1 MKTIAEIRDNRAKLW
16 KAMESF
22 LDTHQTE
29 KGTLSVEDDATYS
42 KMEQELDELTN
53 EVKRMERREAREAEL
68 NKPVNEPITAR
79 PMKKND
85 TEDEADK
92 GTAGKAYKTAFW
104 GQIRNKTAIDT
115 PSVKNTL
122 SVGVDTEGGYL
133 VPDEFEKT
141 LVQGLEDENVI
152 RKFAHVITTSS
163 GSHKIPVVATK
174 GSAAWLDES
183 GAFTESD
190 DTFGQTQLDSHKL
203 GTIIK
208 VSQELLTDSA
218 FNVEKYITDEFIR
231 RIGTKEEEAFI
242 IGNGTKKPTGLLSD
256 TDGAEVGV
264 TTASATA
271 ITADELIDLFYS
283 LKAPY
288 RRNAVWIFNDTT
300 IKTIRKLK
308 DANGQYLW
316 QPALKDGEYDTILG
330 KRYFTSSFV
339 PEIAAG
345 NKTVIFGDLSY
356 YWIGDRT
363 GITFQRLN
371 ERYADYGQ
379 VGFLAYKRLDGKL
392 VLPEAIKVLKQKGS
406 SAT

>member
-115 PSVKNTL
+115 PSVKNTP

-271 ITADELIDLFYS
+271 ITADEIIDLFYS

-316 QPALKDGEYDTILG
+316 QPSLQAGQPDRLLG
-330 KRYFTSSFV
+330 YEIYTS
-339 PEIAAG
+339 PYAPTLAAG
-345 NKTVIFGDLSY
+345 ALSIAFGDFQS
-356 YWIGDRT
+356 YWIADRT
-363 GITFQRLN
+363 GRTVQRLN
-371 ERYADYGQ
+371 ELYSTNGQ
-379 VGFLAYKRLDGKL
+379 VGFVATERVDGKII
-392 VLPEAIKVLKQKGS
+392 LPEGIQLLKMKAS
-406 SAT
+406 